1 MSGEGPYTRHTCS
14 AVLTGLSP
22 SVSVIIPTFDRGPV
36 LRQAIDSVL
45 AQTYRDFDL
54 IVVDDGSTDG
64 TRELVEGFYGG
75 EARVRYRYQPNTGAA
90 SARNAGLD
98 MATGEYVAFLDSDDA
113 WKPWHLGLLTA
124 ALEAHPE
131 AGMVWTDTDV
141 VDASGRVIALS
152 NMRGVL
158 SAYQY
163 FGQDDLFAA
172 SWPLSELGVE
182 IPRDLLDQRLYVG
195 DVFSPMV
202 MGNLVLTSSAVMR
215 RDRQEQAGR
224 FDERLPTGE
233 DFEFFLRICRSG
245 PVAFADVADIR
256 IRVGT
261 TDRLSG
267 TAMGL
272 PIAKGYLEV
281 LEATLVRDR
290 DRIDLPPGMIDI
302 ARSYAR
308 GWVGEQYL
316 LAGSNRLARAYL
328 AAALRIRLWQPRL
341 AVLFVVTFLPRS
353 LVQPVFRLVR
363 RLRGGS
369 TA

>member
-1 MSGEGPYTRHTCS
+1 
-14 AVLTGLSP
+14 VSP

-36 LRQAIDSVL
+36 LREAIDSVL

-64 TRELVEGFYGG
+64 TRELVESVYGG
-75 EARVRYRYQPNTGAA
+75 EARVRYLYQRNAGAA

-98 MATGEYVAFLDSDDA
+98 LATGQYVAFLDSDDA
-113 WKPWHLGLLTA
+113 WKPWHLSLLVA
-124 ALEAHPE
+124 ALDAHPE
-131 AGMVWTDTDV
+131 AGMVWADMDV
-141 VDASGRVIALS
+141 VDATGHVIALS

-163 FGQDDLFAA
+163 FGQDDLFPA
-172 SWPLSELGVE
+172 SWPLSELGIE
-182 IPRDLLDQRLYVG
+182 IPSDLLDQRLYIG
-195 DVFSPMV
+195 DVFSPML
-202 MGNLVLTSSAVMR
+202 MGNLVLTSSAVLR

-233 DFEFFLRICRSG
+233 DFDFFLRVCRGG

-256 IRVGT
+256 VRVGT

-272 PIAKGYLEV
+272 PIAKGYLQV
-281 LEATLVRDR
+281 LEATLARDG
-290 DRIDLPPGMIDI
+290 DRISLPPRMIDI

-316 LAGSNRLARAYL
+316 VAGSNRIARSYL

-341 AVLFVVTFLPRS
+341 AVLLGVTFLPPS
-353 LVQPVFRLVR
+353 FIQPMFRLVR
-363 RLRGGS
+363 RLRGHS